1 MKSNTF
7 LDNKGLWSFV
17 FDNCALIWS
26 QPRCPHCVSLLALSQ
41 TFPAIRA
48 HEEGNSHI
56 YICSSFFVISV
67 GVSWLCLQY
76 LLHIVCQIFPEMEKE
91 IKGTMEEYQ
100 KLLLE
105 SHLAIEK
112 LSKRKTVSTTW
123 LWKYV
128 GVAVAGLTVAACAT
142 AYVAH
147 LSIGSY
153 IATATGPWLP
163 KQSGLRKQ
171 VQQPGVY

>member
-7 LDNKGLWSFV
+7 LDNKGFWSLLSTIHT
-17 FDNCALIWS
+17 LIWS
-26 QPRCPHCVSLLALSQ
+26 QPRCPHYVSLLALHQ

-48 HEEGNSHI
+48 QEEGNSHT
-56 YICSSFFVISV
+56 YICSFYFVISV
-67 GVSWLCLQY
+67 GVSWLCLQS
-76 LLHIVCQIFPEMEKE
+76 LLHIVCQIFPDMEKE

-128 GVAVAGLTVAACAT
+128 GVVVAGLTVAACAA
-142 AYVAH
+142 AYVA
-147 LSIGSY
+147 LPSIGSC
-153 IATATGPWLP
+153 IARTIWPWLP
-163 KQSGLRKQ
+163 KQPGLRKQ
-171 VQQPGVY
+171 VQQPEVY

>member
-1 MKSNTF
+1 MLLTIHT
-7 LDNKGLWSFV
+7 
-17 FDNCALIWS
+17 LIWS

-48 HEEGNSHI
+48 HEEGNSHT
-56 YICSSFFVISV
+56 YICSSFFIISV
-67 GVSWLCLQY
+67 GVSWICLQS
-76 LLHIVCQIFPEMEKE
+76 LLHIVFQIFPDMQKE

-128 GVAVAGLTVAACAT
+128 GVAIAGLTVAACAT

-147 LSIGSY
+147 PSIGSCV
-153 IATATGPWLP
+153 ATAAGLGLSKPP
-163 KQSGLRKQ
+163 GLRKQ
-171 VQQPGVY
+171 VQQPRVY